1 MAFMTGSR
9 TMPKRPVHP
18 DLAARIAVDHDEDG
32 AAAGA
37 RGGPVQG
44 EFLAQ
49 HRGWRGHHDGEVRR
63 QAAGHHRV
71 DCDHFRGDRPSA
83 HRLHA
88 DEVIRRQD
96 GAVETRAH
104 RGFGRGHDGEPVG
117 PAARVEELLDG
128 EDAVR
133 VMDCGQEFHGS
144 RLPYLVQAHRRRS
157 LHRWQGRHLRGPR
170 ALRIRRTCLPVRQ
183 EGIPRPDPGKSGLF
197 LKFLLSASGMTGI
210 CFWSS
215 PLSGSRAKGA

>member
-1 MAFMTGSR
+1 
-9 TMPKRPVHP
+9 MPERGTVDPAGAHVEQVDEAEPDRAPDDRRRPIAVAERIERPVHS

-32 AAAGA
+32 AAAGT

-49 HRGWRGHHDGEVRR
+49 HRGQRGHHDGEVRR

-71 DCDHFRGDRPSA
+71 DRDLLRGDRPRA

-88 DEVIRRQD
+88 DEVIGRQD
-96 GAVETRAH
+96 GAVETCAH

-128 EDAVR
+128 EAVFSF
-133 VMDCGQEFHGS
+133 VDCGTKIHG
-144 RLPYLVQAHRRRS
+144 LRRS
-157 LHRWQGRHLRGPR
+157 FH
-170 ALRIRRTCLPVRQ
+170 
-183 EGIPRPDPGKSGLF
+183 
-197 LKFLLSASGMTGI
+197 
-210 CFWSS
+210 S
-215 PLSGSRAKGA
+215 PAGAGQYTRSR